1 MTTKNSNRIKV
12 MQAERNHTNKWLAEQ
27 VEVGKNPAT
36 VSKWATNILN
46 RYLKWYFKITEVL
59 KCNYTDLTRDIEA
72 QKHTSDFLGWNPI

>member
-36 VSKWATNILN
+36 VSKWATNDSQPLFEMI
-46 RYLKWYFKITEVL
+46 FKITEVL

-72 QKHTSDFLGWNPI
+72 QKHTSDFLG

>member
-27 VEVGKNPAT
+27 VEVGKNPAM

-46 RYLKWYFKITEVL
+46 RYLK
-59 KCNYTDLTRDIEA
+59 
-72 QKHTSDFLGWNPI
+72 